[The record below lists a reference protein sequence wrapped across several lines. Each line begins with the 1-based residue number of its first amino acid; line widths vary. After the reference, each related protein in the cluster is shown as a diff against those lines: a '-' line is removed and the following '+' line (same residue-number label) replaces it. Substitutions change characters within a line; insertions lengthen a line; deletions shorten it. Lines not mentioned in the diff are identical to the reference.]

1 MSVDSIWRLFDM
13 KADDVSRFEL
23 NAGSTEVDVG
33 RLQTECWFDR
43 SGCRSITNWML
54 VRPKWMSIDYKLN
67 AGSTEVDV
75 GRLQIR
81 SCSTEVDAGRFQL
94 NVVRHEV
101 DVDRFNL
108 NVDRPKVDPGCRP
121 FQIECYS
128 TRSRCRP
135 VQIEHPNWFVY
146 SLMRADWSTTKT
158 TKFLTN
164 QRWPPRSLI
173 GPWVELRRST
183 HIGRFK
189 LNFVC
194 RVDVRCSNWMLFRF
208 NWCRAMYFNRF

>member
-1 MSVDSIWRLFDM
+1 M
-13 KADDVSRFEL
+13 
-23 NAGSTEVDVG
+23 DVG
-33 RLQTECWFDR
+33 W
-43 SGCRSITNWML
+43 
-54 VRPKWMSIDYKLN
+54 
-67 AGSTEVDV
+67 
-75 GRLQIR
+75 LQIR
-81 SCSTEVDAGRFQL
+81 SCSTEVDAGRFKL

-208 NWCRAMYFNRF
+208 NWCRAMYFNRFQGNRVHLGPKKAKIWPNISKLVRNLKKSVYFTLCCPKNILNRYEWM